1 MDASQTNKTKKA
13 KAASVKPTTGDIA
26 ATPISNAQP
35 AAPKPTDSAE
45 TQANP
50 KVKPRKRAVDFL
62 SDDEEKDGG
71 VSVDKTDDVG
81 TSSSRRPRKKKSKKD
96 KAGVNG
102 EASGSAMHNDSA
114 AQRTA
119 IATKASGDAPAGS
132 KLKEAKPKPKMK
144 EISTT
149 DGGIVSS
156 PVPKRGPSTIKV
168 HAEKIKKLL
177 GQKDH
182 LPKQSNK
189 AKEAANVLAMDFTTD
204 GVNGVSSNTTNE
216 SLETVAKDAASTS
229 MQAEAQRTTE
239 TELREEYE
247 SDEDIDQ
254 AGALLEGF
262 DSDNEDLAQDEG
274 FDKDKPTAAIPN
286 YKKTQKKLR
295 QAARNGNKGGPGA
308 VYVGRI
314 PHGFYENE
322 MRQYFSQFGN
332 ISKLRLS
339 RNRKTGHS
347 KHFAFIE
354 FESNEVAKIVAET
367 MDNYLM
373 FGHIL
378 KCKYAQPE
386 SLHPDTFKG
395 ANKRFRVAPHNRME
409 KRALEAPKSESQWAK
424 KNSKEQLRREK
435 KAEKLKAMGYEIE
448 LPRLKSPSEVLQQKE
463 SQNAVEGKGPDAP
476 KGDDKEVPSPSVVPK
491 DEAALSKKKSKKRK
505 MPDPSK
511 SEGNDVSAHAGVPQ
525 DEIVP
530 SKKQSKEEKNV
541 PVPSKSEGNDVSA
554 HAGFPQDE
562 IVPSKK
568 KSEKEKNVPDP
579 SKADGENPPAPT
591 AVAKEE
597 VASGKKK
604 SKKVGK
610 DNTATTE
617 TDGVTVPT
625 ADLNALTPD
634 PVQSQNSVKENPEKR
649 NKRKE
654 KRHKAKDNAK
664 QLHPQSITDENPS
677 KTDDQP
683 TKPESDATIPTPGSA
698 MTDQSSKQKEKD
710 KNGIAQATIDETSA
724 EATTDPRTT
733 SVEKETS
740 SSMLHAESAEGI
752 KKKRRSRKRK
762 SSTTAHELAESEP
775 RAMEPAVADPQ
786 ESKVNGEPRAES
798 TVKKTKKAKKNLT
811 DAA

>member
-1 MDASQTNKTKKA
+1 MTVEGKERKRKAVTPVAVDASQTNKTKKA
-13 KAASVKPTTGDIA
+13 KAASKKPTTGDIA

-35 AAPKPTDSAE
+35 AAPQPTASAE

-62 SDDEEKDGG
+62 SDDEPKDGG
-71 VSVDKTDDVG
+71 VSVEKIDDVG
-81 TSSSRRPRKKKSKKD
+81 TSSSKRPRKKKSKKD
-96 KAGVNG
+96 QAGVNG
-102 EASGSAMHNDSA
+102 EESGSAMHNDSA
-114 AQRTA
+114 AKGTA
-119 IATKASGDAPAGS
+119 IATKAPGVAQAGS
-132 KLKEAKPKPKMK
+132 KLKEAKPKPKTK
-144 EISTT
+144 ETSTT

-156 PVPKRGPSTIKV
+156 SVPKRGPSTINV
-168 HAEKIKKLL
+168 HAEKLKKLL

-182 LPKQSNK
+182 LPKQGGK
-189 AKEAANVLAMDFTTD
+189 AKEAANVPAMDFTTD
-204 GVNGVSSNTTNE
+204 GVNGVSSNTINE
-216 SLETVAKDAASTS
+216 SLETVAKGAASTS

-239 TELREEYE
+239 AELQEEYE

-295 QAARNGNKGGPGA
+295 QAAQNGNKDGPGA

-378 KCKYAQPE
+378 KCKYVQPE
-386 SLHPDTFKG
+386 ALHPDTFKG

-424 KNSKEQLRREK
+424 KNSKEQSRRNR

-448 LPRLKSPSEVLQQKE
+448 LPKLKSPSEVLQ
-463 SQNAVEGKGPDAP
+463 
-476 KGDDKEVPSPSVVPK
+476 
-491 DEAALSKKKSKKRK
+491 
-505 MPDPSK
+505 
-511 SEGNDVSAHAGVPQ
+511 
-525 DEIVP
+525 
-530 SKKQSKEEKNV
+530 
-541 PVPSKSEGNDVSA
+541 
-554 HAGFPQDE
+554 
-562 IVPSKK
+562 
-568 KSEKEKNVPDP
+568 
-579 SKADGENPPAPT
+579 
-591 AVAKEE
+591 
-597 VASGKKK
+597 
-604 SKKVGK
+604 
-610 DNTATTE
+610 
-617 TDGVTVPT
+617 
-625 ADLNALTPD
+625 
-634 PVQSQNSVKENPEKR
+634 
-649 NKRKE
+649 
-654 KRHKAKDNAK
+654 
-664 QLHPQSITDENPS
+664 
-677 KTDDQP
+677 
-683 TKPESDATIPTPGSA
+683 
-698 MTDQSSKQKEKD
+698 QKEKD
-710 KNGIAQATIDETSA
+710 KNGIAQATIDETPA
-724 EATTDPRTT
+724 VATMGPKTT

-740 SSMLHAESAEGI
+740 SSMLPAESAEGI
-752 KKKRRSRKRK
+752 KRKRRSRKRK
-762 SSTTAHELAESEP
+762 SSTAAHDLAESEP
-775 RAMEPAVADPQ
+775 RLMEPAVADPQ
-786 ESKVNGEPRAES
+786 ESKVNGEPGAET